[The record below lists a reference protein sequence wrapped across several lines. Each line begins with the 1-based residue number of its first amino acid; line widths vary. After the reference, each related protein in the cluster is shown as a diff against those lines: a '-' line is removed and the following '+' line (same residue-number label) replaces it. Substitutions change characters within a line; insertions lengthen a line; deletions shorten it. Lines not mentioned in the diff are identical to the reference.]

1 MDNVEKLLKN
11 ASSKDFN
18 IPPKVEHRVNYTL
31 NHKHKNKW
39 KIYAKKLSTAIASIV
54 IVLLGG
60 ISVYAAMGGTISG
73 KPFSEF
79 FNIKFP
85 DEYENYKVN
94 VEGKEI
100 EKGETKIDLVS
111 TVCDEGYTILE
122 FNVKLSK
129 EDREY
134 LRLDENV
141 VTEQDIKEA
150 EQTGGSSFLQ
160 KSKDLKNTLEILF
173 NTKVTLDNGNEV
185 EDDANRYVII
195 DGKTY
200 YPLHKQIVNKISDY
214 EYKIFQ
220 LYFLTD
226 KELQDKTE
234 FTITLNNIKLGN
246 IADYSNSESEEKMY
260 LVNTHG
266 NVRKIDIEGE
276 FNINLSK
283 KEASQN
289 TKIIPVNDQK
299 INYKNMVAEIEE
311 IKITPLQIILKLKTT
326 RNNLSLSEL
335 TNTRNKNYI
344 GAINYKAYNENNEK
358 LAMSYIETKRTIT
371 YQNGKVEEWARGDIG
386 TYKDFYNAKM
396 ETIEYL
402 IIEKKENIS
411 DILIKLIET
420 QADFE
425 NGGEK
430 DVELD
435 NFKINIKE

>member
-1 MDNVEKLLKN
+1 MDNIEKMLKD
-11 ASSKDFN
+11 ASNKDFN
-18 IPPKVEHRVNYTL
+18 IPSKVEHRVNYTL
-31 NHKHKNKW
+31 SHKHKNKW
-39 KIYAKKLSTAIASIV
+39 KIYIKKLSTAIASIA

-73 KPFSEF
+73 RPFSEF

-85 DEYENYKVN
+85 DEYENYKIN

-134 LRLDENV
+134 LRLDKNV
-141 VTEQDIKEA
+141 VTEQDIKDA
-150 EQTGGSSFLQ
+150 EERGTSGLLQ
-160 KSKDLKNTLEILF
+160 QSKDLKNTLQIMF
-173 NTKVTLDNGNEV
+173 NTKVILDNGNEV

-200 YPLHKQIVNKISDY
+200 YPLRKQIVNKISDY

-246 IADYSNSESEEKMY
+246 IADYSDSEPKEKMY
-260 LVNTHG
+260 LVNTHE
-266 NVRKIDIEGE
+266 NARKIDIEGE

-283 KEASQN
+283 KEASKN
-289 TKIIPVNDQK
+289 TKIIPVKDQK
-299 INYKNMVAEIEE
+299 INYKNMVKEIEE
-311 IKITPLQIILKLKTT
+311 IKITPLQIIVKLKTT

-335 TNTRNKNYI
+335 SNTRNKNYI

-358 LAMSYIETKRTIT
+358 NEKLTMSYIETKRTIT
-371 YQNGKVEEWARGDIG
+371 YQNGKVEEWSRGDIG

-402 IIEKKENIS
+402 IIES
-411 DILIKLIET
+411 
-420 QADFE
+420 QVDFE

-430 DVELD
+430 YVELD
-435 NFKINIKE
+435 SFKINIKE

>member
-1 MDNVEKLLKN
+1 MDNIEKILKD
-11 ASSKDFN
+11 ASNKEFN
-18 IPPKVEHRVNYTL
+18 IPPKVEYRVNYTL
-31 NHKHKNKW
+31 NHKHKSKW
-39 KIYAKKLSTAIASIV
+39 KIYIKKLSTAIASIV

-85 DEYENYKVN
+85 DEYENYKIN

-122 FNVKLSK
+122 FNVNLSK

-134 LRLDENV
+134 LRLDKNV
-141 VTEQDIKEA
+141 VTEQDIKDA
-150 EQTGGSSFLQ
+150 EQRGTSSFLQ
-160 KSKDLKNTLEILF
+160 KNKDLKNTLQIMF

-200 YPLHKQIVNKISDY
+200 YPLCKQIVNKISDY

-246 IADYSNSESEEKMY
+246 IADYTNSESEEKMY
-260 LVNTHG
+260 LANTHG
-266 NVRKIDIEGE
+266 NARKMDIEGE

-299 INYKNMVAEIEE
+299 IKYKNMVKEIEE
-311 IKITPLQIILKLKTT
+311 IKITPLQIIVKLKTT
-326 RNNLSLSEL
+326 RKNLSLSEL
-335 TNTRNKNYI
+335 SNTRNKNYI

-371 YQNGKVEEWARGDIG
+371 YQNGKVEEWSRGDIG

-402 IIEKKENIS
+402 IIEKKENLN

-420 QADFE
+420 QVDFE

-430 DVELD
+430 YVELD